1 MKDTCGVG
9 SGERV
14 PRFSGF
20 WSFCSGIV
28 LCFSLVSGAWLGKA
42 EPSDPP
48 RVRVLAGP
56 IPNPANQHQYYVLEP
71 SSWTE
76 AEATA
81 VAMGGHLVTVN
92 DPDEDR
98 WIQNNCSAIGGA
110 GRSLWIGLHD
120 LDPAVNSTNAWDRS
134 QEFAWSS
141 GQQVDFYKWP
151 SPNEPDTTPDTEEF
165 YVQMLPSAQYGSW
178 ADRSNATLLSG
189 LVEVPRPL
197 EISGPPQGRS
207 VRIGGAARLTVIADG
222 TSPIRYQWQ
231 FMGTN
236 LPGATEASLSITNFQ
251 ASQAGAYSVVV
262 SNDSGSLSSQPAFL
276 TVRTVLAWS
285 YPWKADDGE
294 AYATPASLTN
304 VVALA
309 RGADHALALRA
320 DGTVVAWG
328 DNRYGQ
334 TQVPAGLTQVTA
346 IACGSFFSLAL
357 KSDGTVAGWG
367 HTNSI
372 RPAANLSNVVA
383 ISASVWH
390 SLALK
395 EDGAVI
401 EWFGPGDSE
410 SPVPLGLGSIR
421 AVTAG
426 ALHSLALKADGTV
439 VAWGDNFY
447 GQTLVPDG
455 LADVVALAAG
465 DRQSLALKA
474 DGRVVGWGDKTGHQA
489 MVPPDLAGVVA
500 IAAEGNVSLA
510 LKSDGTVVSWGS
522 VEGTTAAS
530 FPPMIAIATGGEVGL
545 GLAGDSAPH
554 ITIQPSPLSV
564 REGENVMLGAKAV
577 GGQPMAYQW
586 QFNRIDVPGATE
598 DVYRIHQAKLTDA
611 GIYTLVVTNAL
622 GVVTSRPAELKVI
635 ARTNHAPILTTQ
647 ADRTINTKSS
657 LRVVNM
663 AIDPDLPADHLS
675 YQLVE
680 APPGANIDDQ
690 GIIEWHPLPTDAA
703 SRNVFT
709 TVVTDEGAPPLSAT
723 NRFTVVVL
731 NEAQT
736 GSVGIAAGPIDYV
749 ANGHR
754 YFLLE
759 PASWTAAEATA
770 AAMRGHLVTV
780 NDQEE
785 HIWVRATFSS
795 YGGTPRALW
804 IGLSDPNPSVTWE
817 MGFEAWMN
825 HFVWASGQP
834 VTFFCWS
841 TMEQP
846 SQGAGRIK
854 MCRPDP
860 AWPSGQAE
868 WAEEADAT
876 LLNGVVEVPM
886 PLQIISQ
893 PASVS
898 VGIGRDAILTVVA
911 DGTDALQY
919 QWQFMGTNLPG
930 ATTSTLRIDPA
941 TPSQSGPYTVV
952 VSSRGGTLTSD
963 VAWVAVAGVL
973 GWGISAFGPVDVPA
987 GATNVVALAAGAL
1000 HGLALRAD
1008 GSILAWGDNRMGQ
1021 INVPPGI
1028 TNAVAITAGPIS
1040 SFALRRDGTVIGW
1053 GDNTFGQLNIPSD
1066 LTNAVGIAAG
1076 FNHGLAVKRDRT
1088 VTAWG
1093 AYAIPPADL
1102 THVVAVAVGGLFDLA
1117 LRADGTVVAWGSDA
1131 WNDYVR
1137 GLTNVVAVAA
1147 GESHG
1152 LALLADGTVRAW
1164 GGNLSGEIDVP
1175 RDLTNAVAISARGFH
1190 SLALGADGRVIEW
1203 GETMGNVPQPDDLPN
1218 VVTVAAGDHFT
1229 LALLEDGAPHLTLQ
1243 PWDQSVPAGSKPFFT
1258 AKAVGLQAMRYQW
1271 QFNGKNLVG
1280 ATKDVF
1286 VVADAQPSDAGM
1298 YSVIVSNS
1306 RGAQASRSARWVVG
1320 SDGVNPERPVLTALG
1335 WTNGL
1340 LRLRVSGPIGPQ
1352 YVLEASASLTNWTGI
1367 QTNAPSAMP
1376 FFFIDGD
1383 HLKATRRFYRVRY

>member
-1 MKDTCGVG
+1 MAICFNL
-9 SGERV
+9 V
-14 PRFSGF
+14 P
-20 WSFCSGIV
+20 
-28 LCFSLVSGAWLGKA
+28 GAWLGKA
-42 EPSDPP
+42 EPGDPP
-48 RVRVLAGP
+48 RVRILAGP
-56 IPNPANQHQYYVLEP
+56 ITNPANQHQYYVLEP

-76 AEATA
+76 AEAAA
-81 VAMGGHLVTVN
+81 VAMGGHLATVN

-98 WIQNNCSAIGGA
+98 WIQNNCSPIGGA

-120 LDPAVNSTNAWDRS
+120 LDPALNSTNGWERS

-141 GQQVDFYKWP
+141 GQKVDFYKWP
-151 SPNEPDTTPDTEEF
+151 SPNEPDTNPGTEEC
-165 YVQMLPSAQYGSW
+165 YVQMLPPAQYGSW
-178 ADRSNATLLSG
+178 ADRSNTTLLSG
-189 LVEVPRPL
+189 LAEVPRPL
-197 EISGPPQGRS
+197 EISVPPQGGS
-207 VRIGGAARLTVIADG
+207 VRLGGAARLSVIADG

-231 FMGTN
+231 FLGTN
-236 LPGATEASLSITNFQ
+236 LPGATEAWLALTNFQ
-251 ASQAGAYSVVV
+251 AAQAGAYAVVV
-262 SNDSGSLSSQPAFL
+262 SNDSGSLSSQPVFL
-276 TVRTVLAWS
+276 TARTVLAWS
-285 YPWKADDGE
+285 YPWIADDGE
-294 AYATPASLTN
+294 ANTTPASLTN

-320 DGTVVAWG
+320 DGTVAAWG
-328 DNRYGQ
+328 DNQYGQ
-334 TQVPAGLTQVTA
+334 SQVPTGLAQVTA
-346 IACGSFFSLAL
+346 IACGGFFSLAL
-357 KSDGTVAGWG
+357 KADGTVVGWG
-367 HTNSI
+367 HADSI
-372 RPAANLSNVVA
+372 RPAATLSNVVA

-390 SLALK
+390 GLAVK
-395 EDGAVI
+395 EDGTVI
-401 EWFGPGDSE
+401 AWNGSGDSE
-410 SPVPLGLGSIR
+410 PPVPLGLGSIR
-421 AVTAG
+421 AVAAG
-426 ALHSLALKADGTV
+426 ARHSLALKADGTV
-439 VAWGDNFY
+439 AAWGDNFY
-447 GQTLVPDG
+447 GQTTVPEG

-474 DGRVVGWGDKTGHQA
+474 DGRVVGWGDKMGRQPL
-489 MVPPDLAGVVA
+489 VPRDLAGVVA

-530 FPPMIAIATGGEVGL
+530 FPPMIAMATGGGLGL
-545 GLAGDSAPH
+545 GLAGDSSPH
-554 ITIQPSPLSV
+554 LTIQPSPLSV
-564 REGENVMLGAKAV
+564 RPGEDVILGAKAV
-577 GGQPMAYQW
+577 GGQPLAYQW
-586 QFNRIDVPGATE
+586 QCNRLDIPGATQ
-598 DVYRIHQAKLTDA
+598 DVYRMHPAKLTDA

-622 GVVTSRPAELKVI
+622 GAVTSRPAEVKVS
-635 ARTNHAPILTTQ
+635 APTNHAPMLTSQ
-647 ADRTINTKSS
+647 ADRTINTQSR
-657 LRVVNM
+657 LRVVNT
-663 AIDPDLPADHLS
+663 AIDPDIPADHLS

-680 APPGANIDDQ
+680 APQGATIDDQ
-690 GIIEWHPLPTDAA
+690 GIIEWHPLPADAA

-709 TVVTDEGAPPLSAT
+709 TVVTDAGAPPLSAT

-731 NEAQT
+731 SEAQT
-736 GSVGIAAGPIDYV
+736 GTAGIVAGPIDYA

-759 PASWTAAEATA
+759 PASWTTAEATA
-770 AAMRGHLVTV
+770 AAMGGHLVTI

-804 IGLSDPNPSVTWE
+804 IGLSDPDPSATWE

-860 AWPSGQAE
+860 AWPHGQAE

-876 LLNGVVEVPM
+876 SLHGVVEIPLR
-886 PLQIISQ
+886 LQIIAQ

-898 VGIGRDAILTVVA
+898 VGMGRNAILTVVA

-930 ATTSTLRIDPA
+930 ATTSTLSIDQA
-941 TPSQSGPYTVV
+941 TPAQSGPYTVV
-952 VSSRGGTLTSD
+952 VSSRSGTLTSD

-973 GWGISAFGPVDVPA
+973 GWGISAFGPLDVPA
-987 GATNVVALAAGAL
+987 GATNVVALAAGSL

-1028 TNAVAITAGPIS
+1028 TNAVAITAGPFS
-1040 SFALRRDGTVIGW
+1040 TFALRRDGTVIGW
-1053 GDNTFGQLNIPSD
+1053 GDDTFGQLNIPSD

-1076 FNHGLAVKRDRT
+1076 FNHCLAVRSDRT

-1093 AYAIPPADL
+1093 ALATPPSDL
-1102 THVVAVAVGGLFDLA
+1102 TQVVAVAVGGLFDLA
-1117 LRADGTVVAWGSDA
+1117 LRADGTVAAWGNEA
-1131 WNDYVR
+1131 WNADVR
-1137 GLTNVVAVAA
+1137 GLSNVVAIAA

-1164 GGNLSGEIDVP
+1164 GNNLSGETAVP
-1175 RDLTNAVAISARGFH
+1175 RDLTNAVAISARGSH
-1190 SLALGADGRVIEW
+1190 SLALGADGRVFEW
-1203 GETMGNVPQPDDLPN
+1203 GETMGNVPRPGDLPN
-1218 VVTVAAGDHFT
+1218 VVAVAAGNYFT

-1243 PWDQSVPAGSKPFFT
+1243 PWDQSVPAGSQPCFT

-1271 QFNGKNLVG
+1271 QFNGKDIEG
-1280 ATKDVF
+1280 ATKDVL
-1286 VVADAQPSDAGM
+1286 VVADAQPADAGL
-1298 YSVIVSNS
+1298 YSVIVANA
-1306 RGAQASRSARWVVG
+1306 RGARASRSARLVVG
-1320 SDGVNPERPVLTALG
+1320 SGGVNPEPPVLTAWG

-1352 YVLEASASLTNWTGI
+1352 YVLEASASLTNWTSL
-1367 QTNAPSAMP
+1367 QTNAPSATP

-1383 HLKATRRFYRVRY
+1383 HLNAARRFYRVRY